1 MTYHEKRYIIV
12 TVIKITVRD
21 KGSEKLAKPNKV
33 LIELRRKRG
42 ESQKTAAKNIGITQ
56 SMLAMLET
64 GDRRG
69 SDATKMAIAN
79 YYGVSVEHIFFGS
92 NITKRDKEDK

>member
-1 MTYHEKRYIIV
+1 M
-12 TVIKITVRD
+12 
-21 KGSEKLAKPNKV
+21 AKPNKV

-92 NITKRDKEDK
+92 NITNRDKEDK

>member
-1 MTYHEKRYIIV
+1 M
-12 TVIKITVRD
+12 
-21 KGSEKLAKPNKV
+21 AKPNKV

-69 SDATKMAIAN
+69 SDTTKMAIAN
-79 YYGVSVEHIFFGS
+79 YYGVSVEHIFFGI

>member
-1 MTYHEKRYIIV
+1 LT
-12 TVIKITVRD
+12 
-21 KGSEKLAKPNKV
+21 KPNKV
-33 LIELRRKRG
+33 LIELRQKRG

-64 GDRRG
+64 GDRKG
-69 SDATKMAIAN
+69 SDSTKMAIAN

-92 NITKRDKEDK
+92 NITKRDKESK

>member
-1 MTYHEKRYIIV
+1 MT
-12 TVIKITVRD
+12 
-21 KGSEKLAKPNKV
+21 KPNKV

-69 SDATKMAIAN
+69 SDTTKIAVAN
-79 YYGVSVEHIFFGS
+79 YYGVSVDHIFFGS

>member
-1 MTYHEKRYIIV
+1 M
-12 TVIKITVRD
+12 
-21 KGSEKLAKPNKV
+21 
-33 LIELRRKRG
+33 
-42 ESQKTAAKNIGITQ
+42 GITQ